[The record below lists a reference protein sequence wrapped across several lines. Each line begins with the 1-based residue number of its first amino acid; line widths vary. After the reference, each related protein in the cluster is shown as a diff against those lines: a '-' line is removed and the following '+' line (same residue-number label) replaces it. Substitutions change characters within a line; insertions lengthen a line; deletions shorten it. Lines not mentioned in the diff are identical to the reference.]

1 MDCENPQVSPSSNH
15 AHKCLLYPDVMSWAP
30 SLRFSQ
36 GCETCKVFLNFVLI
50 PTCSVLRNSLSCIS
64 IHVIDGI
71 HGIRHSSTFWSSRG
85 QVIERLVTAQKEVL
99 CNERLL
105 SRATAACCERPH
117 KIPKSKRARVEVSIL
132 DFWPFRA
139 IDRFWCILILSLHC
153 RIKPINLI
161 YG

>member
-1 MDCENPQVSPSSNH
+1 MFAVSRCH
-15 AHKCLLYPDVMSWAP
+15 VLREF

-36 GCETCKVFLNFVLI
+36 GCETCKVFLNVVLI
-50 PTCSVLRNSLSCIS
+50 PTCSALRNSLSCIS

-85 QVIERLVTAQKEVL
+85 QVIERLVTAQNEVL
-99 CNERLL
+99 CNEKLL

-139 IDRFWCILILSLHC
+139 IDFEWFWCILHTGASLQNQS
-153 RIKPINLI
+153 PINLTI